1 MKTADD
7 LASVRN
13 LIERVRVA
21 MLTTVDPSGVLHCR
35 PLLTLEPDD
44 DGRLWFLLSASARDV
59 DRMNRQHRRVGIAYA
74 DPNKQDYASL
84 SGSGTVV
91 HDRERMRDHWNAW
104 VELWFPLGIDDP
116 DLALL
121 RVAVEHAAY
130 WEAPG
135 AAARRIHGDEG
146 VLKFDAAA
154 ALGEPGRLG

>member
-1 MKTADD
+1 MKTTDQ

-21 MLTTVDPSGVLHCR
+21 MLTTVDPSGVPHCQ

-44 DGRLWFLLSASARDV
+44 DGRLWFLLLANARDV
-59 DRMNRQHRRVGIAYA
+59 DRMNRQYRRVGIAYA

-116 DLALL
+116 DVALL
-121 RVAVEHAAY
+121 RVEVEQAEY

-135 AAARRIHGDEG
+135 AAARQVHGDDG